1 MSLSTSRALF
11 AGLALVGALVG
22 CTDTKTI
29 ETPIPA
35 GKHSGR
41 IELNP
46 VFSER
51 ARSVAAVLGDF
62 GLTFDRVR
70 VTIRNH
76 PDTTIVLFE
85 PDQRDPEM
93 FLANTFSYSQR
104 RALAE
109 HAYQQ
114 TRQML
119 RSRRSVLSAKLA
131 PHGVRI
137 DDAVLDDRERTLVNK
152 RAPRTRA
159 AWALKRLEGVLNDL
173 EHALPR

>member
-1 MSLSTSRALF
+1 VDGGLPVVLSQTFRTMIHSRL
-11 AGLALVGALVG
+11 
-22 CTDTKTI
+22 
-29 ETPIPA
+29 
-35 GKHSGR
+35 
-41 IELNP
+41 ELGMKAY
-46 VFSER
+46 E
-51 ARSVAAVLGDF
+51 
-62 GLTFDRVR
+62 
-70 VTIRNH
+70 RNH

-119 RSRRSVLSAKLA
+119 RSRRSVLSAQLA
-131 PHGVRI
+131 PHGVSI
-137 DDAVLDDRERTLVNK
+137 NDDVLDDRQRTLVSR
-152 RAPRTRA
+152 RAPRTRS
-159 AWALKRLEGVLNDL
+159 AWALQRLEGVLNDL